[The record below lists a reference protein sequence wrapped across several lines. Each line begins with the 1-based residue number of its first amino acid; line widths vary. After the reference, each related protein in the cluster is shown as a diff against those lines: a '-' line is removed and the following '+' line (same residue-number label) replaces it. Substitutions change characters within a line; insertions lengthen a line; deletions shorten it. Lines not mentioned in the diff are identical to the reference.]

1 MNKLAIAAIVSL
13 AVLPGV
19 LAQEADEQAPADV
32 VQEYESVDTGR
43 GLQDDSE
50 LDEEP
55 SGPSYNKFQMA
66 TLRALDKIT
75 GRSTDFEIEVGEP
88 MIFGAL
94 EVDLKVC
101 YQTPPE
107 EPPESAAFLQIRASD
122 ALMSNTIT
130 QPRVASEVKQEA
142 AAAASGQLA
151 REPASEGTEPEFLF
165 SGWMFASSP
174 GLSALEHP
182 VYDVWVIRCRQ
193 PSPESLS
200 SPVTPDE

>member
-1 MNKLAIAAIVSL
+1 MKRLAIAALISAAML
-13 AVLPGV
+13 PAVA
-19 LAQEADEQAPADV
+19 AQEVDEQPAEAGQGEGEPGMGAGEDPA
-32 VQEYESVDTGR
+32 EDE
-43 GLQDDSE
+43 
-50 LDEEP
+50 EEP
-55 SGPSYNKFQMA
+55 SGPTYNKYQMA

-75 GRSTDFEIEVGEP
+75 GRSTDFEIETGEP

-130 QPRVASEVKQEA
+130 QPRLASEVKQELA
-142 AAAASGQLA
+142 DAASA
-151 REPASEGTEPEFLF
+151 RRSNEPSGDSEPGEMLF

-200 SPVTPDE
+200 SPAVPDE

>member
-1 MNKLAIAAIVSL
+1 MKRLAIAALISAAML
-13 AVLPGV
+13 PAVA
-19 LAQEADEQAPADV
+19 AQEADEQPADV
-32 VQEYESVDTGR
+32 ALEEGEA
-43 GLQDDSE
+43 GPDSGDE
-50 LDEEP
+50 LAEEEEP
-55 SGPSYNKFQMA
+55 SGPTYNKYQMA

-75 GRSTDFEIEVGEP
+75 GRSTDFEIETGEP

-130 QPRVASEVKQEA
+130 QPRLASEVKQELA
-142 AAAASGQLA
+142 DAASA
-151 REPASEGTEPEFLF
+151 RRSNEPSGDGEPGEMLF

-200 SPVTPDE
+200 SPAVPDE